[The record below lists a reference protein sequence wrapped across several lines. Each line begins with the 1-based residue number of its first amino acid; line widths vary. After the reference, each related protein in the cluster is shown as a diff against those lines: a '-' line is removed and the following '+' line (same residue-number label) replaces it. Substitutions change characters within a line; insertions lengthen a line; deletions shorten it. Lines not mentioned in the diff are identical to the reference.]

1 MYYKNWTIELDLDLV
16 MPISNTID
24 YSFDYSETTGSLWL
38 YSKYEATDFNADIAN
53 DISFRTFKYM
63 ANY

>member
-1 MYYKNWTIELDLDLV
+1 

-24 YSFDYSETTGSLWL
+24 YSLDYSETTGSLWL

-53 DISFRTFKYM
+53 DISFRTFKYK